1 MRPVNP
7 FFTTNPIPDEYFCD
21 RDRETNELLSEIE
34 SRNNMLLM
42 SPRRMGKTG
51 LINHLYEDPRIKGRY
66 NTFFID
72 IYDTSTLK
80 ELTFRLGKEVYD
92 RMSLWDKA
100 RASGFLGVLS
110 SLRGELTLDPVSMGP
125 RFALSVGQ
133 IRYPETTLDE
143 IFAYLEGMD
152 KPCIVAIDEFQK
164 IAEYEEKDVEAIL
177 RTKIQRLG
185 NVRFIFCGSE
195 QHLLAQMFQT
205 QARPFYRSTRT
216 IILDR
221 IEKPVYLAFAE
232 GLFESYGKSIS
243 SECLSALYDLVDG
256 YTFYL
261 QDILSF
267 VFSRSSDGKTVTLAD
282 LIEMLGQILDN
293 ESVSCKTVLS
303 MLTSNQ
309 RQLLSAISMSGKALN
324 VLSNDFVSRHHL
336 GATSSV
342 QSALRSLLKKQLVSR
357 DGDAYYLDDKYME
370 LYLRRE
376 SGAPILL

>member
-1 MRPVNP
+1 MRPINP

-21 RDRETNELLSEIE
+21 RDRETDELLREIE
-34 SRNNMLLM
+34 SGNNVLLM

-51 LINHLYEDPRIKGRY
+51 LINHLYEDSRVKGRY
-66 NTFFID
+66 NTFFVD

-92 RMSLWDKA
+92 KMSLWDKA

-110 SLRGELTLDPVSMGP
+110 SLRGELSLDPVSMGP
-125 RFALSVGQ
+125 RFAVSVGQ

-143 IFAYLEGMD
+143 IFAYLESMD
-152 KPCIVAIDEFQK
+152 QPCIVAIDEFQR
-164 IAEYEEKDVEAIL
+164 IEDYEEKNVEAVL
-177 RTKIQRLG
+177 RTKMQRLS
-185 NVRFIFCGSE
+185 NVRFVFCGSE
-195 QHLLAQMFQT
+195 RHLLAQMFQS

-216 IILDR
+216 LSLGR
-221 IEKPVYLAFAE
+221 IDKSVYLSFAS

-243 SECLSALYDLVDG
+243 FEALSALYDLVDG
-256 YTFYL
+256 YTYYL
-261 QDILSF
+261 QDILSY
-267 VFSRSSDGKTVTLAD
+267 VFSRSEEGRAVSLTD
-282 LIEMLGQILDN
+282 LMDLLDRIVDT
-293 ESVSCKTVLS
+293 ESGNCKNILS
-303 MLTSNQ
+303 MLTANQ

-324 VLSNDFVSRHHL
+324 VLSNDFVSKYHL

-370 LYLRRE
+370 LYLRHE
-376 SGAPILL
+376 SGVPLMV